1 VPEDVTFQPSP
12 RFALQQMRQALVDGV
27 PPAVALADPAY
38 GNNRGFRTGITELG
52 LAYAVGIMPTTTVWP
67 PGEAPL
73 PPPSS
78 SRGRRATRQRH
89 DKRLEL
95 VSVKA
100 LALQLPFDAWQ
111 QVFICSNPHA
121 RTHYY

>member
-1 VPEDVTFQPSP
+1 V
-12 RFALQQMRQALVDGV
+12 AGV
-27 PPAVALADPAY
+27 PH
-38 GNNRGFRTGITELG
+38 G
-52 LAYAVGIMPTTTVWP
+52 
-67 PGEAPL
+67 
-73 PPPSS
+73 
-78 SRGRRATRQRH
+78 SR

-100 LALQLPFDAWQ
+100 LALQLPFDAGQ